1 MGVCRLQ
8 YRRVFR
14 LAVGVVVA
22 LLTHSSALAQ
32 RDVPQ
37 GTVLQDA
44 PIFLYPDSTR
54 QPLTMATANTVLDVV
69 GTQGS
74 WLNVWFQDSVYGRRV
89 GFIEARFIRREP
101 LARPAAAAASAPVAE
116 APRRPVLFIS
126 PMRDGFE
133 TDLSAAMTKKAVPV
147 SVTANRELA
156 TLTLNVASSEE
167 AGTAV
172 AVVDRSGTVM
182 WSYAVNKMRAAKN
195 RRSMAE
201 DIAKHLKNDY
211 LNKR

>member
-1 MGVCRLQ
+1 MGVHRTQ
-8 YRRVFR
+8 YRGVFR

-22 LLTHSSALAQ
+22 VLTHSSAFAQ

-54 QPLTMATANTVLDVV
+54 QPLTVATANAVLDVV

-101 LARPAAAAASAPVAE
+101 LPRPAAAPVSAPVAD
-116 APRRPVLFIS
+116 ASRRPVLFIF
-126 PMRDGFE
+126 PMGDGFE
-133 TDLSAAMTKKAVPV
+133 TDLSAAMTKKGVPV
-147 SVTANRELA
+147 SVTTNRELA
-156 TLTLNVASSEE
+156 TLTLKVASTEE
-167 AGTAV
+167 AGTSV
-172 AVVDRSGTVM
+172 AVVDGSGRVT
-182 WSYAVNKMRAAKN
+182 WSYAVNKGRGAKN
-195 RRSMAE
+195 RRSIAE
-201 DIAKHLKNDY
+201 AIARHLKDDY
-211 LNKR
+211 LNRR